1 MAQTRLL
8 LPRFVTHEAVE
19 ANVLNWWRCFL
30 NLHEQYIDL
39 AGPPYKWM
47 WYKCITWICNM
58 LKNIDDGRKTRTDPT
73 YLRKSCKLIIA
84 VWQRWTTAVRDQA
97 NCIYLDRLIPYVHHV
112 QEEAKNKDIKAI
124 IATVVIYKWR
134 GMYSQ
139 RQGQFIAVANCPKLL
154 LPLRF

>member
-112 QEEAKNKDIKAI
+112 QEEGQEQRHQSDNSNSSDLQMTRDVFS
-124 IATVVIYKWR
+124 ATGPVYC
-134 GMYSQ
+134 SS
-139 RQGQFIAVANCPKLL
+139 KLS
-154 LPLRF
+154 